1 LLLCY
6 VDTVSPL
13 WIYLWSVVVLPVV
26 VCSVASTAG
35 FMLGPLGAVAIVMSV
50 GIGGIIA
57 RVVCDMF
64 GLMYC
69 FVLAGYVA
77 SDPCCI
83 VVCF

>member
-1 LLLCY
+1 M
-6 VDTVSPL
+6 V
-13 WIYLWSVVVLPVV
+13 
-26 VCSVASTAG
+26 G

-77 SDPCCI
+77 LDPCCI
-83 VVCF
+83 VVRF